1 MNSGTEPQDECQ
13 IPKQREDGVW
23 RLHVPL
29 GTKWIGNISDI
40 YVPKEP
46 HDLSKSIEI
55 RTCAYHIQAIV
66 TEYNHR
72 AVTGQSK
79 ISVFILH

>member
-1 MNSGTEPQDECQ
+1 M
-13 IPKQREDGVW
+13 
-23 RLHVPL
+23 PL

-40 YVPKEP
+40 YVLKEP
-46 HDLSKSIEI
+46 HDLSKSIGI
-55 RTCAYHIQAIV
+55 RRCTFHVQAIV

-79 ISVFILH
+79 ISVFILN